1 MSALRAAAEAHAFH
15 LDIAG
20 AQHIVGPVLD
30 PPGHDDIG
38 RTSVRGIVL
47 EPAVLRRVVRGGE
60 DNAVG
65 ETLASLAI
73 VDKDC
78 PRHDRRRSHAV
89 VLLDDGVHMIAG
101 EDFER
106 RAAAWAS
113 S

>member
-1 MSALRAAAEAHAFH
+1 M
-15 LDIAG
+15 
-20 AQHIVGPVLD
+20 
-30 PPGHDDIG
+30 
-38 RTSVRGIVL
+38 RGIVL

-89 VLLDDGVHMIAG
+89 VLLDDGVHIIAG

-106 RAAAWAS
+106 RALGGPGKRVRIPPHEQRAIGALQAPEVADGLGNGQNMGFGERPAQR
-113 S
+113 